1 LVSLKLQTTALHPE
15 AQQKLHD
22 EILRVLGPHEPPTYK
37 NFNDLPYT
45 LAIMNEALRLYPLVL
60 QIPKWTGEGPE
71 VKTLGPFVLPPK
83 TSVNITNM
91 GLHYNPKSWG
101 EDADKFRPE
110 RFLSD
115 PTSVSKSNWDRNA
128 WSPFSEGPRSCLGK
142 KFSQVEFVAALAML
156 VQRYEVGLAKGVD
169 PTTVLDSTHLL
180 TLKPKVAVKL
190 EFRKRKY

>member
-1 LVSLKLQTTALHPE
+1 VSALYPE

-22 EILRVLGPHEPPTYK
+22 EILGVLGPDEPPTYK
-37 NFNDLPYT
+37 NFHELPYT
-45 LAIMNEALRLYPLVL
+45 LAIMNEVLRLYPLVM
-60 QIPKWTGEGPE
+60 QIHKWTHEA
-71 VKTLGPFVLPPK
+71 KTLGPYVVPPH
-83 TSVNITNM
+83 TGINICNF

-101 EDADKFRPE
+101 DDTDKFRPE

-115 PTSVSKSNWDRNA
+115 PTSVAKSNWDRNA

-142 KFSQVEFVAALAML
+142 KFAQVEFVAALAML
-156 VQRYEVGLAKGVD
+156 VQRYEVSLAKGVD
-169 PTTVLDSTHLL
+169 PAKVLDSAHLF